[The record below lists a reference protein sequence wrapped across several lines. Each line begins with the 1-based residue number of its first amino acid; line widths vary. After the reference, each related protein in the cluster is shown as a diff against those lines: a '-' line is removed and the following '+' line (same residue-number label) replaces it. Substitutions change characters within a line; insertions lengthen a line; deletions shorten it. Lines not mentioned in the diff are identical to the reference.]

1 MFFSFTENRIKKP
14 GLEPKGPLNVII
26 PSWVEFFF
34 DCYEKGNSEQKRP
47 QGFWAAL
54 FKNPVFPW
62 LRLDGK
68 KSHIWAEV
76 LLVEDYTE
84 ITVNIAFPFKQH
96 YTTMLSDN
104 QIEIPSNL
112 KVSGFKSGKY
122 LTFKGIVTKAELTKL
137 LMQIFSK
144 AYGCSQDSI
153 IIATL
158 TG

>member
-1 MFFSFTENRIKKP
+1 MFFSVAENRIKKP
-14 GLEPKGPLNVII
+14 ELERQGPLNSII
-26 PSWVEFFF
+26 QSWVDVFF
-34 DCYEKGNSEQKRP
+34 DYYEKGNSEQKRP
-47 QGFWAAL
+47 RGFWAAL
-54 FKNPVFPW
+54 FKNPLFPW
-62 LRLDGK
+62 LRLEEK

-96 YTTMLSDN
+96 YTTLLSDK

-112 KVSGFKSGKY
+112 AMSGFKSGKH
-122 LTFKGIVTKAELTKL
+122 LTFKGIVTKTELTKL

-153 IIATL
+153 LIATL